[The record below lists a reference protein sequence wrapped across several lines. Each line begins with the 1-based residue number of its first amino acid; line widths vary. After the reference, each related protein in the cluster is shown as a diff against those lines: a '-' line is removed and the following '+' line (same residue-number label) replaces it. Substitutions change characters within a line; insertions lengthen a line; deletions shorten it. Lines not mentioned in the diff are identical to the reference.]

1 MSSKIRFTI
10 EGKPQQQ
17 GSKSAYLQAGRIK
30 LVEANKNLM
39 PWRTAAIPVAQ
50 QAAIAQDWEFP
61 EPQQPVMAKMLF
73 VFDKPKSVRRDQM
86 SVKPDLDHLIRAVG
100 DLLTQ
105 AGLIVD
111 DSQIVEIAARKEYGE
126 IPRTE
131 ITLFF

>member
-1 MSSKIRFTI
+1 MSAKIRFTI

-39 PWRTAAIPVAQ
+39 PWRAAGIPVAQ
-50 QAAIAQDWEFP
+50 QAAIAQDWVFP
-61 EPQQPVMAKMLF
+61 EAQVPVMAKMLF
-73 VFDKPKSVRRDQM
+73 VFEKPKSVKRDQM
-86 SVKPDLDHLIRAVG
+86 SVKPDLDHLIRSVG

-111 DSQIVEIAARKEYGE
+111 DSQIVEIAARKEYGDN
-126 IPRTE
+126 PRTE
-131 ITLFF
+131 VTLFY